1 MNYYKISEQALSE
14 LLLAAHLGHALEC
27 GGVDNWPFYSE
38 AISTYINDCS
48 IIDEI
53 DYKTLKDIVEAD
65 LAYYEKIV

>member
-1 MNYYKISEQALSE
+1 MPVRTVMEQDLHRLCEKAIRYD
-14 LLLAAHLGHALEC
+14 ALEA

-53 DYKTLKDIVEAD
+53 NYKTLKDIMEAD